1 MPDDFDQ
8 KLERIAEE
16 YRKYQARL
24 KALSEKARADRQT
37 DLDDFRNRI
46 DTIVRPMLQKAQT
59 TLATLLECDDCKII
73 QRDEHDRE
81 NPRITLEVP
90 SRSSSITVTPLEIQL
105 TLNGQKLDEYS
116 PDGILAHA
124 QRLPQQER
132 AQATILAFVQRVL
145 KVPKDA
151 RRMSDAEL
159 RALFESDDL

>member
-16 YRKYQARL
+16 YRRHRARL
-24 KALSEKARADRQT
+24 KALSEKAGADRT
-37 DLDDFRNRI
+37 AVFDEFRKQI
-46 DTIVRPMLQKAQT
+46 DTTLRPMLQKAHT

-73 QRDEHDRE
+73 HRDEHDRE

-90 SRSSSITVTPLEIQL
+90 SRSSSITITPSEIQV

-116 PDGILAHA
+116 PDGIIAHA

-132 AQATILAFVQRVL
+132 AKATILAFVQRVL
-145 KVPKDA
+145 RVPKDA
-151 RRMSDAEL
+151 RHMSDAEL
-159 RALFESDDL
+159 RALFASDDL

>member
-16 YRKYQARL
+16 YRKDQARL
-24 KALSEKARADRQT
+24 KALSEKAGADRKT
-37 DLDDFRNRI
+37 GLDEFRKQI
-46 DTIVRPMLQKAQT
+46 DTILRPMLQKAQT

-73 QRDEHDRE
+73 HRDGE

-90 SRSSSITVTPLEIQL
+90 SRSSSITLTPLEIQV
-105 TLNGQKLDEYS
+105 TLNGQKVDEYS
-116 PDGILAHA
+116 PDGIIAHV

-132 AQATILAFVQRVL
+132 AKATILAFVQRVL

-151 RRMSDAEL
+151 RHMSDAEL
-159 RALFESDDL
+159 RTLFESDDL